1 MEEVTVAVENYFSD
15 AGFEGFFSDCFA
27 HGSSDFDF
35 GALFDAFGGGG
46 NKGFAGEVVDELY
59 VDLFVATEDSHAG
72 TGSSAGDAAAAASLD
87 FISSVLEIMM
97 VSIYLFGT
105 GSLAGFTTNNF
116 ANKLDTFA
124 LVGFGLTQGA
134 DLGTYLAQELL
145 VVAGEDNQRVFV
157 TF

>member
-1 MEEVTVAVENYFSD
+1 
-15 AGFEGFFSDCFA
+15 
-27 HGSSDFDF
+27 
-35 GALFDAFGGGG
+35 
-46 NKGFAGEVVDELY
+46 
-59 VDLFVATEDSHAG
+59 
-72 TGSSAGDAAAAASLD
+72 
-87 FISSVLEIMM
+87 MM